1 MWGCGK
7 GGRLGNEKEGNVLTP
22 QPVKYFIN
30 QGLKV
35 MNCGLGDNFNIVLT
49 TTSNITVDEYKKCI
63 NDDID
68 VSISQKKYLFFII
81 SSIFNL
87 VILLH
92 IFHLNI
98 MVYFII
104 IIDFPYLYKECELK
118 LPFELYNYFYI
129 EMMIYHYNN
138 IQVIF

>member
-1 MWGCGK
+1 MYQYLK
-7 GGRLGNEKEGNVLTP
+7 RNIFL
-22 QPVKYFIN
+22 FI
-30 QGLKV
+30 
-35 MNCGLGDNFNIVLT
+35 T
-49 TTSNITVDEYKKCI
+49 
-63 NDDID
+63 
-68 VSISQKKYLFFII
+68 

-98 MVYFII
+98 MVYFIFS
-104 IIDFPYLYKECELK
+104 IDFPYLYKECELK
-118 LPFELYNYFYI
+118 LPFELYNYLYI

>member
-1 MWGCGK
+1 MYQYLK
-7 GGRLGNEKEGNVLTP
+7 RNIFL
-22 QPVKYFIN
+22 FI
-30 QGLKV
+30 
-35 MNCGLGDNFNIVLT
+35 T
-49 TTSNITVDEYKKCI
+49 
-63 NDDID
+63 
-68 VSISQKKYLFFII
+68 

-98 MVYFII
+98 MVYFIF

-118 LPFELYNYFYI
+118 LPFELYNYLYI